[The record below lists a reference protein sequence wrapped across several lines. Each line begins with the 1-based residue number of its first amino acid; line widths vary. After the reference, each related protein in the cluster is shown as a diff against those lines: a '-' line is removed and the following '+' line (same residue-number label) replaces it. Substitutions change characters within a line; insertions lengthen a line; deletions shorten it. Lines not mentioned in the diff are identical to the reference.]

1 MSSETTAKKFGNM
14 MMLEREEEEEERER
28 ERERVETT
36 TISGYRGLIYQ
47 LMITTTHIYITTARR
62 LLSFFFFF
70 KHVSLQDHAQC
81 IISCKKISFR
91 KFKKKH
97 SKNDVWNHGLHLHVQ
112 EQQGGHT
119 LKTRKVHGENEKYGE
134 CSEHE
139 SGTSQG

>member
-81 IISCKKISFR
+81 IISCKSSNQFSKIQ
-91 KFKKKH
+91 KKTFKKRCLE
-97 SKNDVWNHGLHLHVQ
+97 SW
-112 EQQGGHT
+112 T
-119 LKTRKVHGENEKYGE
+119 SPPRSRTTRWTHAQNKKSSWRE
-134 CSEHE
+134 
-139 SGTSQG
+139 